1 MRTHLVI
8 LLYCLLTLSCNSD
21 DDAAVVIEPT
31 LDGQWSLTNI
41 SGGLVGL
48 DQDFEEGTI
57 VWDFDT
63 ENEQVMITNNS
74 DSEMVYSGL
83 NSGTYDYSVS
93 STETSTVI
101 SVDFLNLEIMTLTAN
116 QLVLDDGIAFDGF
129 LLTFMR

>member
-1 MRTHLVI
+1 MKTHLVI
-8 LLYCLLTLSCNSD
+8 LLCCLLTLSCNSD

-31 LDGQWSLTNI
+31 IDGQWSLTNI
-41 SGGLVGL
+41 SGGLVGM
-48 DQDFEEGTI
+48 DQDFEQGTI

-63 ENEQVMITNNS
+63 QNEQVTITNNS